1 MSSGEI
7 DPRTFRDVLGHFPT
21 GVTVVTGLDSA
32 GQPQGITIG
41 SFVSVSL
48 DPPLVGFLPGK
59 SSRSWPQ
66 MAATGKFCVNILGAE
81 QSEACWRFAKEPVED
96 AQGRAPSKFDG
107 IEWQPAGSGSPILA
121 DVIGWI
127 DCSVDSVH
135 DVGDHWFVV
144 GKVTGLGHASDV
156 NDAMVFFRGK
166 VASVQEPS

>member
-1 MSSGEI
+1 MSGVEFDS
-7 DPRTFRDVLGHFPT
+7 RQFRDVMGHFPT
-21 GVTVVTGLDSA
+21 GVTVVTGMDSA

-59 SSRSWPQ
+59 NSRSWPEI
-66 MAATGKFCVNILGAE
+66 AKSGKFCVNILGAD

-96 AQGRAPSKFDG
+96 EHGNTPNKFDG
-107 IEWQPAGSGSPILA
+107 VPWHSADSGAPILA

-127 DCSVDSVH
+127 DCTIEAVH

-144 GKVTGLGHASDV
+144 GKVTNLGHGV
-156 NDAMVFFRGK
+156 NVENAMVFFRGK
-166 VASVQEPS
+166 VASVSISA